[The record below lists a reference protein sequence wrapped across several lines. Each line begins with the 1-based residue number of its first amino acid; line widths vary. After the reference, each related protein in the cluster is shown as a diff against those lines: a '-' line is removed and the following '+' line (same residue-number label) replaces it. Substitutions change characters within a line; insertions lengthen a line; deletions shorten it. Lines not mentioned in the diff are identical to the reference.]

1 MGLRQSTHIMARS
14 GSCRVNL
21 PYGGRRLR
29 FLLLRLQQKRI
40 VALLELLE
48 GLVHDVLRLADLAL
62 SAIPSESIQVFDRE
76 SDHIRLLR
84 ADIL

>member
-1 MGLRQSTHIMARS
+1 MARS
-14 GSCRVNL
+14 SPCRVNL
-21 PYGGRRLR
+21 PDGGRRLR
-29 FLLLRLQQKRI
+29 LLLLQLQQKRI

-62 SAIPSESIQVFDRE
+62 SAIPSESIQSQVFDRE

-84 ADIL
+84 ADVL